1 MDQLAGWEGPE
12 CVGDGLYRYSK
23 TISWIRLYMEVDG
36 SEFRG
41 GVMGAR
47 EDFEVALEGG
57 QWKRFQTDLAY
68 SPDGNLVLRLR
79 EYTTLDI
86 VTRRIGDSV
95 PIAEEM
101 SSIEDLAAYLE
112 RCIAD

>member
-41 GVMGAR
+41 GVTGAR

-68 SPDGNLVLRLR
+68 SLMKFGPAIG

-86 VTRRIGDSV
+86 VIR
-95 PIAEEM
+95 
-101 SSIEDLAAYLE
+101 
-112 RCIAD
+112 